1 MSYYQPRGHTGHFIG
16 QTENPFKIIRIVK
29 HLNFLDSRFSM
40 QQLFRKS
47 RLSDKRVPEKRNQ
60 SIFQNVSPTGVFS
73 TRAPTPLLSRLLRRI
88 HCLTGNLYV
97 CFSKKLKRSRSCPPE
112 SPLPRESRRLL
123 APESSLPPL
132 LLHHRCLVASSPSI
146 PGRRHRAAVTSSP
159 GLCHAPR
166 MQSQPSVLQI

>member
-1 MSYYQPRGHTGHFIG
+1 MKMSYYQPRGHTGHFIG

-73 TRAPTPLLSRLLRRI
+73 TRAPTPLLSRLLRRRA
-88 HCLTGNLYV
+88 C
-97 CFSKKLKRSRSCPPE
+97 S
-112 SPLPRESRRLL
+112 
-123 APESSLPPL
+123 
-132 LLHHRCLVASSPSI
+132 VASSADSLSHRQSLRLLLKKIEAFSLLPS
-146 PGRRHRAAVTSSP
+146 RVTP
-159 GLCHAPR
+159 APMKHLGPYLCFGN
-166 MQSQPSVLQI
+166 